1 MLPVF
6 GHRNP
11 DTDAIVSAIVF
22 ASYLTR
28 TGTPARPYRLGELNF
43 ETPFVL
49 RTVGLQV
56 PPMLPELP
64 AGAQVA
70 LVDHNETMQSAAN
83 LADLRVS
90 HVLDHHKLGDLAT
103 SEPLWMRFE
112 PVGACGTILLGLYRE
127 AGLEIDRREAT
138 LMLASVLSDTLHF
151 RSPTT
156 TNADR
161 QAVEVLAPI
170 AGIDDVEAFA
180 LQMFA
185 AKSDLGDTPAIEIA
199 KMDYKEFAFGQD
211 DKQQRW
217 GLGVVETTNAAYV
230 LGRKD
235 ELLAALGDIKT
246 VDGLDGVLLSVVD
259 ILAENNVTLVPD
271 ASEAAMVEAVF
282 GVHVNNQEAQ
292 LGATISRKKQIV
304 PAFEAYFEQQG

>member
-22 ASYLTR
+22 AAYLTR
-28 TGTPARPYRLGELNF
+28 TGTPATPYRLGELNF

-49 RTVGLQV
+49 QAAGLQV

-64 AGAQVA
+64 AGTQVA

-83 LADLRVS
+83 LADLQVCR
-90 HVLDHHKLGDLAT
+90 VLDHHKLGDLVT
-103 SEPLWMRFE
+103 GEPLWMRFE

-127 AGLEIDRREAT
+127 AGLEIERHEAT

-156 TNADR
+156 TEADR
-161 QAVEVLAPI
+161 EAVAALASV
-170 AGIDDVEAFA
+170 AGIDDVEDFA

-185 AKSDLGDTPAIEIA
+185 AKSDLGDTPAAEIA
-199 KMDYKEFAFGQD
+199 KMDYKEFAFGEEGQ
-211 DKQQRW
+211 KQRW

-235 ELLAALGDIKT
+235 ELLAALSEIKAA
-246 VDGLDGVLLSVVD
+246 DGLDGVLLSVVD
-259 ILAENNVTLVPD
+259 ILAENNVTLVPGEF
-271 ASEAAMVEAVF
+271 EAKMVEAVF
-282 GVHVNNQEAQ
+282 GVHASEQAAQ

-304 PAFEAYFEQQG
+304 PAFEAYFDHQG